1 MKRAVCETGI
11 YLLSLLL
18 LSYMCPI
25 IQCQSAI
32 IVRLTPSGI
41 AITLR
46 LLNQFHLHLSLFRSI
61 EAAMI
66 ELASHLALRQTIT
79 QSILADRGLLDS
91 LRAEIR
97 PLRDQVRRIQPRVS
111 SAVSLVAADGT
122 AVSSNWVHN

>member
-79 QSILADRGLLDS
+79 QSILADRGLLDA

>member
-1 MKRAVCETGI
+1 
-11 YLLSLLL
+11 
-18 LSYMCPI
+18 
-25 IQCQSAI
+25 
-32 IVRLTPSGI
+32 
-41 AITLR
+41 
-46 LLNQFHLHLSLFRSI
+46 
-61 EAAMI
+61 MI